1 MASSSASSSDLT
13 AEQLFEMY
21 RTPGKHLTYEQY
33 VILVN
38 DPEYKKD
45 DWFVQAIEDILR
57 FWKTPEEEE
66 EKKRKL
72 KEAGDLKQLQ
82 QAFEQLQDD
91 YKKLQDDYKRLQDD
105 YKRLQDDYDQAK
117 EPCCTR
123 DDDYAW
129 LTEDWK
135 DDKDAWK
142 TE

>member
-91 YKKLQDDYKRLQDD
+91 HKKLLDDYKRLQDD
-105 YKRLQDDYDQAK
+105 YEQAK

>member
-45 DWFVQAIEDILR
+45 DWFVQAIEDTLR

-91 YKKLQDDYKRLQDD
+91 HKKLLDDYKRLQDD
-105 YKRLQDDYDQAK
+105 YERAK

>member
-105 YKRLQDDYDQAK
+105 YEQAK